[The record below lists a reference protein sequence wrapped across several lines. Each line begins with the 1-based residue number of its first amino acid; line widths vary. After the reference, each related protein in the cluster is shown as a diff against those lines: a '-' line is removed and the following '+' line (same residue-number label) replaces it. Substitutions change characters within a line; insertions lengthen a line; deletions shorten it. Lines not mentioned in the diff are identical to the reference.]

1 MLRTIVSPQ
10 KNGQKKNLKTVDTIP
25 FNIIFYI
32 FFLFQILPNL
42 VEGEWENCLC
52 FVSRMYNLHK
62 LLLTDRIQDVKCE
75 TLIDFLGK
83 YAKIEIIHSN
93 VVV

>member
-1 MLRTIVSPQ
+1 
-10 KNGQKKNLKTVDTIP
+10 
-25 FNIIFYI
+25 
-32 FFLFQILPNL
+32 
-42 VEGEWENCLC
+42 
-52 FVSRMYNLHK
+52 MYNLHK